1 MPTKSLL
8 KNDAVFTRRES
19 GVRSYC
25 RRLDAV
31 FDTARGSF
39 ITDESGR
46 QYVDFLAGCASL
58 NYGHNDPDMK
68 QALLDHIARDGIAH
82 GLDLFTKAKRSFL
95 EDFENLI
102 LAPRGLDYRVQF
114 TGPTGANAVEAA

>member
-1 MPTKSLL
+1 MSTATLA
-8 KNDAVFTRRES
+8 KNDMIFNRRES
-19 GVRSYC
+19 NVRSYC

-31 FDTARGSF
+31 FDKAVGSV

-68 QALLDHIARDGIAH
+68 QALLDHIGRNGIAH
-82 GLDLFTKAKRSFL
+82 GLDLS
-95 EDFENLI
+95 
-102 LAPRGLDYRVQF
+102 PRRNDGSSK
-114 TGPTGANAVEAA
+114 TSSP